1 MAKKSSRND
10 DFLFSC
16 KYTIISPKLY
26 SVIADLY
33 NSGKEKEAKIVANL
47 DYLLDYLATSI
58 KARDRFSTIETS
70 NRIKEQFQTL
80 ENLDVEIPM
89 LKDAFEKVMKNNKL
103 KL

>member
-10 DFLFSC
+10 DFLYSC

-26 SVIADLY
+26 SMITDLY
-33 NSGKEKEAKIVANL
+33 NNGNEKEAKIVANL

-58 KARDRFSTIETS
+58 KARDRFSTIDTGK
-70 NRIKEQFQTL
+70 RIKEQL
-80 ENLDVEIPM
+80 EILKGLNVETSI
-89 LKDAFEKVMKNNKL
+89 LEDAFEKVMKNNKL